1 MLILLMKCN
10 QRNERKDNYGFFIDQ
25 RAAAAQKNG
34 SSVC

>member
-25 RAAAAQKNG
+25 RAG
-34 SSVC
+34 TD